1 MALMKYES
9 VIGLEVH
16 AQLTTESKMFCS
28 CPADYQGQ
36 SINTM
41 VCPVCMGMPGSL
53 PVINEKAVQLV
64 IATGLALNCSI
75 SEWTKFDRK
84 NYPYPDLMKGYQ
96 ISQYDYPIAYSGYL
110 DITSENILSTVRV
123 NRVHLEEDVAK
134 LTHVGS
140 KSNARSLLDINR
152 AGVPLMETVSEPDM
166 RTSDQAREYLVQLRS
181 ILQFIGV
188 STCNMEEGNFRCDA
202 NISIRPIGDSNL
214 GSKVEVKNMNSL
226 RAVQG
231 ALEFEFERQVKM
243 AEKGE
248 RIIQETRGWVDDK
261 EITVSQRSKEDAND
275 YRYFPEPD
283 LPPLIISKNLVDS
296 IQGKLPELP
305 SVRKSRYIEDYKI
318 SEYDAGLIISDINFS
333 NFFDDAVN
341 SSNKASEELN
351 TRAKTIANLLLT
363 EVNRLLNLEN
373 ILIHETKLTPIAINE
388 IAQLLEA
395 GDINS
400 TVGKQVLEETFKLG
414 ISPKKI
420 VEEKG
425 LIQITD
431 TDSLIPVLEV
441 VLDNNPDAVND
452 YINGKDTAVRFLV
465 GQVMKETK
473 GKANPTLVSE
483 LLVKQLDLRK

>member
-1 MALMKYES
+1 MKYES

-16 AQLTTESKMFCS
+16 AQLTTDSKMFCS
-28 CPADYQGQ
+28 CPAEYQGKL
-36 SINTM
+36 INTM

-96 ISQYDYPIAYSGYL
+96 ISQYDYPIAYSGHL
-110 DITSENILSTVRV
+110 DITSENISSTVRI

-134 LTHVGS
+134 LTHTGINS
-140 KSNARSLLDINR
+140 DARSLLDINR
-152 AGVPLMETVSEPDM
+152 AGVPLMETVSEPDI

-202 NISIRPIGDSNL
+202 NISIRPIGESNL

-231 ALEFEFERQVKM
+231 ALEFEFERQVKL

-283 LPPLIISKNLVDS
+283 LPPLIISKRLIDNIRS
-296 IQGKLPELP
+296 KLPELP
-305 SVRKSRYIEDYKI
+305 SARKSRYVEDYNI

-333 NFFDDAVN
+333 NFFDESVYN
-341 SSNKASEELN
+341 SNKSSEELN

-373 ILIHETKLTPIAINE
+373 ILIHETKLTPEAINE
-388 IAQLLEA
+388 IAELLES
-395 GDINS
+395 GNINS
-400 TVGKQVLEETFKLG
+400 TVGKQILEETFKTG
-414 ISPKKI
+414 GSPKKI
-420 VEEKG
+420 VEERG

-441 VLDNNPDAVND
+441 VLDNNLEAVND

-473 GKANPTLVSE
+473 GKANPTLVAE
-483 LLVKQLDLRK
+483 LLVSQLDLRK

>member
-134 LTHVGS
+134 LTHLGS

-296 IQGKLPELP
+296 IQGKLPEIP

-400 TVGKQVLEETFKLG
+400 TVGKQVLEETFKSG

>member
-1 MALMKYES
+1 LIVFK
-9 VIGLEVH
+9 G
-16 AQLTTESKMFCS
+16 
-28 CPADYQGQ
+28 
-36 SINTM
+36 N
-41 VCPVCMGMPGSL
+41 SL
-53 PVINEKAVQLV
+53 
-64 IATGLALNCSI
+64 
-75 SEWTKFDRK
+75 
-84 NYPYPDLMKGYQ
+84 NYP
-96 ISQYDYPIAYSGYL
+96 
-110 DITSENILSTVRV
+110 
-123 NRVHLEEDVAK
+123 
-134 LTHVGS
+134 
-140 KSNARSLLDINR
+140 LL
-152 AGVPLMETVSEPDM
+152 
-166 RTSDQAREYLVQLRS
+166 
-181 ILQFIGV
+181 
-188 STCNMEEGNFRCDA
+188 
-202 NISIRPIGDSNL
+202 
-214 GSKVEVKNMNSL
+214 
-226 RAVQG
+226 
-231 ALEFEFERQVKM
+231 
-243 AEKGE
+243 
-248 RIIQETRGWVDDK
+248 
-261 EITVSQRSKEDAND
+261 
-275 YRYFPEPD
+275 
-283 LPPLIISKNLVDS
+283 
-296 IQGKLPELP
+296 
-305 SVRKSRYIEDYKI
+305 RKSRYIEDYKI

-400 TVGKQVLEETFKLG
+400 TVGKQVLEETFKSG

>member
-318 SEYDAGLIISDINFS
+318 SEYDAGLIISDISFS

-363 EVNRLLNLEN
+363 EVNRILNLEN

-400 TVGKQVLEETFKLG
+400 TVGKQVLEETFKSG

-431 TDSLIPVLEV
+431 SDSLIPVLEV

>member
-1 MALMKYES
+1 MHSRQSCPL
-9 VIGLEVH
+9 V
-16 AQLTTESKMFCS
+16 TSKMFCS

-134 LTHVGS
+134 LTHLGS

-400 TVGKQVLEETFKLG
+400 TVGKQVLEETFKSG

>member
-1 MALMKYES
+1 MKYES

-134 LTHVGS
+134 LTHLGS

-363 EVNRLLNLEN
+363 EVNRILNLEN

-400 TVGKQVLEETFKLG
+400 TVGKQVLEETFKSG

>member
-134 LTHVGS
+134 LTHLGS

-363 EVNRLLNLEN
+363 EVNRILNLEN

-400 TVGKQVLEETFKLG
+400 TVGKQVLEETFKSG

>member
-134 LTHVGS
+134 LTHLGS

-283 LPPLIISKNLVDS
+283 LPPLIISKNLVNS
-296 IQGKLPELP
+296 IQEKLPELP

-400 TVGKQVLEETFKLG
+400 TVGKQVLEETFKSG

-431 TDSLIPVLEV
+431 SDSLTPVLEI

>member
-1 MALMKYES
+1 MQ
-9 VIGLEVH
+9 V
-16 AQLTTESKMFCS
+16 MFCS

-134 LTHVGS
+134 LTHLGS

-400 TVGKQVLEETFKLG
+400 TVGKQVLEETFKSG

>member
-134 LTHVGS
+134 LTHLGS

-305 SVRKSRYIEDYKI
+305 SVRKSRYLEDYKI

-400 TVGKQVLEETFKLG
+400 TVGKQVLEETFKSG

>member
-1 MALMKYES
+1 MTIQYES

-28 CPADYQGQ
+28 CLADYQGQ
-36 SINTM
+36 AINTI

-53 PVINEKAVQLV
+53 PVINEKAVRLV

-96 ISQYDYPIAYSGYL
+96 ISQYDFPIAYTGHL
-110 DITSENILSTVRV
+110 DILSENKLSTIRI

-134 LTHVGS
+134 LTHVGTND
-140 KSNARSLLDINR
+140 KARSLLDINR
-152 AGVPLMETVSEPDM
+152 AGVPLMETVSEPDL

-202 NISIRPIGDSNL
+202 NISIRPVGDSEL

-231 ALEFEFERQVKM
+231 AIEFEFERQIKL
-243 AEKGE
+243 AEKNE

-283 LPPLIISKNLVDS
+283 LPPLIINRNLVNDIKS
-296 IQGKLPELP
+296 KLPELP
-305 SVRKSRYIEDYKI
+305 TSRKSRYMETYKI
-318 SEYDAGLIISDINFS
+318 SEYDAGLIISEISFS
-333 NFFDDAVN
+333 NFFDA
-341 SSNKASEELN
+341 SLLISNKTGEELN
-351 TRAKTIANLLLT
+351 TRAKSIANLLLT
-363 EVNRLLNLEN
+363 DVNRLLNIEN
-373 ILIHETKLTPIAINE
+373 IFVSDTKLTPSAINE
-388 IAQLLEA
+388 IAELLES
-395 GDINS
+395 GNINS
-400 TVGKQVLEETFKLG
+400 TVGKQILEETFSTG
-414 ISPKKI
+414 SSPKAI
-420 VEEKG
+420 VEDKG

-431 TDSLIPVLEV
+431 SGSLIPILEL
-441 VLDNNPDAVND
+441 VLDNNPDAVKD
-452 YINGKDTAVRFLV
+452 YLNGKDTAVRFLV
-465 GQVMKETK
+465 GQVMKDTK

-483 LLVKQLDLRK
+483 LLIAQLDLRK

>member
-1 MALMKYES
+1 MALMIYES

-134 LTHVGS
+134 LTHLGS

-226 RAVQG
+226 RAVQS

-373 ILIHETKLTPIAINE
+373 ILIHKTKLTPIAINE

-400 TVGKQVLEETFKLG
+400 TVGKQVLEETFKSG

>member
-134 LTHVGS
+134 LTHLGS

-283 LPPLIISKNLVDS
+283 LPPLIISKNLVNS
-296 IQGKLPELP
+296 IQEKLPELP

-400 TVGKQVLEETFKLG
+400 TVGKQVLEETFKSG

>member
-400 TVGKQVLEETFKLG
+400 TVGKQVLEETFKSG

-473 GKANPTLVSE
+473 GKANPTVVSE

>member
-400 TVGKQVLEETFKLG
+400 TVGKQVLEETFKSG

>member
-64 IATGLALNCSI
+64 IATGLAHNCSI

-134 LTHVGS
+134 LTHLGS

-400 TVGKQVLEETFKLG
+400 TVGKQVLEETFKSG

>member
-1 MALMKYES
+1 
-9 VIGLEVH
+9 
-16 AQLTTESKMFCS
+16 MFCS

-134 LTHVGS
+134 LTHLGS

-305 SVRKSRYIEDYKI
+305 SVRKSRYIEEYKI

-400 TVGKQVLEETFKLG
+400 TVGKQVLEETFKSG

>member
-1 MALMKYES
+1 
-9 VIGLEVH
+9 
-16 AQLTTESKMFCS
+16 
-28 CPADYQGQ
+28 
-36 SINTM
+36 
-41 VCPVCMGMPGSL
+41 
-53 PVINEKAVQLV
+53 
-64 IATGLALNCSI
+64 
-75 SEWTKFDRK
+75 
-84 NYPYPDLMKGYQ
+84 MKGYQ

-134 LTHVGS
+134 LTHLGS

-226 RAVQG
+226 RAVQS

-318 SEYDAGLIISDINFS
+318 SEYDAGLIISDLNFS
-333 NFFDDAVN
+333 NFFYDAVN
-341 SSNKASEELN
+341 IINKA
-351 TRAKTIANLLLT
+351 T
-363 EVNRLLNLEN
+363 E
-373 ILIHETKLTPIAINE
+373 
-388 IAQLLEA
+388 
-395 GDINS
+395 
-400 TVGKQVLEETFKLG
+400 
-414 ISPKKI
+414 
-420 VEEKG
+420 
-425 LIQITD
+425 
-431 TDSLIPVLEV
+431 
-441 VLDNNPDAVND
+441 
-452 YINGKDTAVRFLV
+452 
-465 GQVMKETK
+465 
-473 GKANPTLVSE
+473 
-483 LLVKQLDLRK
+483 

>member
-134 LTHVGS
+134 LTHLGS

-226 RAVQG
+226 RAVQS

-400 TVGKQVLEETFKLG
+400 TVGKQVLEETFKSG

-473 GKANPTLVSE
+473 GKANPTLVSK

>member
-283 LPPLIISKNLVDS
+283 LPPLIISKNLVNS
-296 IQGKLPELP
+296 IQEKLPELP

-400 TVGKQVLEETFKLG
+400 TVGKQVLEETFKSG

-441 VLDNNPDAVND
+441 VLDNNLDAVND

>member
-400 TVGKQVLEETFKLG
+400 TVGKQVLEETFKSG

-431 TDSLIPVLEV
+431 TDSLIPVLED

>member
-134 LTHVGS
+134 LTHLGS

-373 ILIHETKLTPIAINE
+373 ILINETKLTPIAINE

-400 TVGKQVLEETFKLG
+400 TVGKQVLEETFKSG